1 MLMLYCENH
10 WNKLSEE
17 AVEYPVLK
25 VFRNKQ
31 VFNMSVLRTIVP
43 LVGHRVDDVFCLF
56 QLFDSTL
63 SPM

>member
-1 MLMLYCENH
+1 MLWCENH

-17 AVEYPVLK
+17 DMEYLVLK

-31 VFNMSVLRTIVP
+31 VPNMGVLRTIVP
-43 LVGHRVDDVFCLF
+43 LVGHRVDDIFYLF